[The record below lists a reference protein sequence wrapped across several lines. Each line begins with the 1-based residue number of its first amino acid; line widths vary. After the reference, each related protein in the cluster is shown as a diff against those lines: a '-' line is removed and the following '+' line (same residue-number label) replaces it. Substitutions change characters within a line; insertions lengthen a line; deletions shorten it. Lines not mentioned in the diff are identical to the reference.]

1 MANVNAE
8 LLGQLSAMIAEALQA
23 SIGNA
28 VQQVNAGAQNQANDA
43 AAPTPKIPT
52 FSMSEYRPSDGSSV
66 ADYFSRF
73 KWALELSQIPQIQYA
88 NYARVHMGV
97 ELNNALKFLVSPQDP
112 ATIDFEVLQTTLVN
126 HFDRKKNK
134 YVESIKFRQIVQQTG
149 ESVAQ
154 FVLRL
159 RQGAADCEYEDFLDR
174 MLIEQLLH
182 GLEAREMCDEII
194 AKKPA
199 TSKEAYEIAYT
210 LEATR
215 NTAREVNTG
224 ATSSAPE
231 ETNRLGYESLRTR
244 RKSTFNHP
252 KNVHGEQ
259 RTNIQ
264 PDNEVLV
271 VRIVVFADVLKTK
284 KKAVRE

>member
-1 MANVNAE
+1 
-8 LLGQLSAMIAEALQA
+8 
-23 SIGNA
+23 
-28 VQQVNAGAQNQANDA
+28 
-43 AAPTPKIPT
+43 
-52 FSMSEYRPSDGSSV
+52 MSEYRPSDGSSV

-134 YVESIKFRQIVQQTG
+134 YVESIKFWQIVQQTG

-199 TSKEAYEIAYT
+199 TFKEAYEIAYT

-224 ATSSAPE
+224 VTSSAPE

-264 PDNEVLV
+264 PDNEKIFDFVLCIRTYNQTCHQRFQFPILDQREISHSPSAWKLYRNVLV
-271 VRIVVFADVLKTK
+271 FCLDAPRA
-284 KKAVRE
+284 AAE